1 MVIFKVISV
10 VFAAY
15 LMGCFVTGYY
25 LVRWRTGK
33 DLRTLGSGSLG
44 ARNAGRL
51 LGSGGYFTTGLLDF
65 AKGVA
70 AILLARWAGLNDWAL
85 GVAALAVVAGHNW
98 PAQLG
103 FHGGKGIATGYGAVL
118 ALAPWVA
125 GAMWG
130 VFLPITLL
138 LRSSTLGGVAA
149 FLAAPLLA
157 MAFSARLPVVV
168 TFALLGMIVAFTHRR
183 NVRDELVK
191 RPASSPVSTEASA
204 RSAAS
209 PNASA
214 RPLP

>member
-1 MVIFKVISV
+1 MGIFKVISV

-15 LMGCFVTGYY
+15 VLGCFVTGYY

-51 LGSGGYFTTGLLDF
+51 LGRGGYFTTCVLDL

-70 AILLARWAGLNDWAL
+70 AILLARWAGLADWAL
-85 GVAALAVVAGHNW
+85 GLTALAVVAGHNW

-103 FHGGKGIATGYGAVL
+103 FHGGKGIATGYGVVL

-149 FLAAPLLA
+149 FVAAPLLA
-157 MAFSARLPVVV
+157 VAFSAGPPVVI
-168 TFALLGMIVAFTHRR
+168 TFALVGVIVAFTHRR
-183 NVRDELVK
+183 NVRAELVK
-191 RPASSPVSTEASA
+191 RPASSPVSTGVSDRTAP
-204 RSAAS
+204 S
-209 PNASA
+209 PDASA

>member
-1 MVIFKVISV
+1 MVILKVISV

-15 LMGCFVTGYY
+15 ALGCFVTGYY
-25 LVRWRTGK
+25 LVGWRTGK

-44 ARNAGRL
+44 AKNAGRL
-51 LGSGGYFTTGLLDF
+51 LGRGGYFTTSLVDI
-65 AKGVA
+65 AKGFA
-70 AILLARWAGLNDWAL
+70 AVLLARWAGLADWAL
-85 GVAALAVVAGHNW
+85 GLTALAVVAGHNW

-103 FHGGKGIATGYGAVL
+103 FHGGKGIATGYGVVL

-157 MAFSARLPVVV
+157 MAFSAGLPLVV
-168 TFALLGMIVAFTHRR
+168 TFALVGMIVAFTHRR
-183 NVRDELVK
+183 NVRAELVK
-191 RPASSPVSTEASA
+191 CPASSPVSTGASGG
-204 RSAAS
+204 SAAS